1 MKSHAAWLGAGV
13 ATVVLGT
20 TACQARDPTQQ
31 DAARTPPEQ
40 QVESAQAQASAL
52 EVQRPLARGSSPAL
66 TLASTAAPREVG
78 TASAPVQRIS
88 GEVLSANAREVLL
101 SERGEPRLRLQVG
114 PNTQVRVDGR
124 VASAADIREGSEV
137 RASYRTD
144 ERSGE
149 PQALSIDATTP
160 TRPATPAPVE
170 SGESSPG
177 VPLPP

>member
-13 ATVVLGT
+13 ATVVMGT

-40 QVESAQAQASAL
+40 QVESAQASAL

-66 TLASTAAPREVG
+66 TLASTAAPRDVS
-78 TASAPVQRIS
+78 TQSAPVQRIS

-124 VASAADIREGSEV
+124 AASAADIREGSEV

-144 ERSGE
+144 ESSGE
-149 PQALSIDATTP
+149 PRALSIDATTP

-177 VPLPP
+177 VPHPP